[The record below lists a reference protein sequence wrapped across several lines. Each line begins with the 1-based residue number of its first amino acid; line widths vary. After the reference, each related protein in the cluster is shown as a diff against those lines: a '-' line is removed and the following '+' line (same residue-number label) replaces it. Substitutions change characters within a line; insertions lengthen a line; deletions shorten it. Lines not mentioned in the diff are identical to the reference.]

1 MKKTLLRLLLLCLI
15 ASCCLFVYKTLE
27 FMHKTSAILNKYERE
42 ITVLRLDLDFQKSK
56 LEDTW
61 TLLEE
66 QLNHFHKD
74 DSEDPDELLKAP
86 LGPKTFE

>member
-1 MKKTLLRLLLLCLI
+1 
-15 ASCCLFVYKTLE
+15 
-27 FMHKTSAILNKYERE
+27 MHKTSAILNKYERE

-56 LEDTW
+56 LEDTN

-66 QLNHFHKD
+66 QLNHFHED
-74 DSEDPDELLKAP
+74 DSEDPVELLKAP